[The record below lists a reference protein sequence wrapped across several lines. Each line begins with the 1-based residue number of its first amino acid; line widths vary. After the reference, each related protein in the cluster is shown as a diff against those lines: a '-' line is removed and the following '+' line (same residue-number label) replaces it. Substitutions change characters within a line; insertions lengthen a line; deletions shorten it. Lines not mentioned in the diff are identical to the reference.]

1 MVLLSIIS
9 VITLVCST
17 YLFSK
22 AAGGLSLKRPN
33 ILSIFFWILIVF
45 QYIGSFLLITG
56 IVKNNWW
63 INRAENIES
72 SLRMAHIS
80 LILVLVLLPMTIIIC
95 FKILKFN
102 PKKETERVYREGIT
116 YIHKNNKDRNV
127 KFMFLL
133 LTFLIFLCLVF
144 LLHSLKDIP
153 IVLAVLNSNH
163 ELAQITRVSVT
174 RGNFLIKLINGI
186 VGNWIT
192 PLLTLALYAY
202 YWKTKNTF
210 YLLLFLMNFFITCF
224 FLIYRTEKAP
234 LAFFLITLFFL
245 YGLLKGKI
253 NLKKASFLA
262 FIIIAFLS
270 IQYIIFLG
278 AGNFENAIE
287 IILSRIFI
295 SQHVGSVLTFDYF
308 PNHEAHLGGKLFLP
322 FSSFLFGEGDVQSY
336 ALRIMDY
343 YNPVASRI
351 GAAGYMST
359 LFVAEGYANW
369 GWIGIFVSILIVGIF
384 LSLCMFFMFR
394 VRQHP
399 ISLALLSFLSIQLPF
414 RLNSGLRI
422 AMYSPELI
430 LIIALLI
437 SIIVFVRMYP
447 KLKIRII

>member
-1 MVLLSIIS
+1 
-9 VITLVCST
+9 
-17 YLFSK
+17 
-22 AAGGLSLKRPN
+22 
-33 ILSIFFWILIVF
+33 
-45 QYIGSFLLITG
+45 LLIAG

-80 LILVLVLLPMTIIIC
+80 LMLVLVLLPITIIFC

-102 PKKETERVYREGIT
+102 PKKETELVYTEDIT
-116 YIHKNNKDRNV
+116 YIHQNSKDRNV
-127 KFMFLL
+127 KYIFLL
-133 LTFLIFLCLVF
+133 ITFLIFLCLVY
-144 LLHSLKDIP
+144 LLHSVQDIP
-153 IVLAVLNSNH
+153 IILAVLSSNQ
-163 ELAQITRVSVT
+163 ELAEITRVSVT

-186 VGNWIT
+186 VGNWIA

-202 YWKTKNTF
+202 YWKTKKTF
-210 YLLLFLMNFFITCF
+210 YLLLFVMNFFITCF

-234 LAFFLITLFFL
+234 FTLFLITLFFL
-245 YGLLKGKI
+245 YGVLKGKV

-262 FIIIAFLS
+262 FIIIGFLS
-270 IQYIIFLG
+270 IQYILFLG

-308 PNHEAHLGGKLFLP
+308 PNHEAYLGGKLFLP
-322 FSSFLFGEGDVQSY
+322 FSSFLFGEKEVQSF

-343 YNPVASRI
+343 YNPVASSI

-369 GWIGIFVSILIVGIF
+369 GWIGIFISILIVGIF
-384 LSLCMFFMFR
+384 LSLCIFFMSR

-430 LIIALLI
+430 LTIALLI

-447 KLKIRII
+447 KLKIRIT